1 MDLGD
6 LAVSVVLVKTNY
18 YTTEHFIILYSIY
31 SIFYSIGTRNPNR
44 KISFIML

>member
-18 YTTEHFIILYSIY
+18 YTTEHLTLFYLFYIL
-31 SIFYSIGTRNPNR
+31 FYWNKES
-44 KISFIML
+44 